1 MKRAC
6 CKQAGRFSPDTR
18 YNLSTYKQLT
28 YEQGC
33 QIEALNKSEF
43 TQRVYQHIWE
53 IKEVVAELNATPRKT
68 LGF

>member
-1 MKRAC
+1 
-6 CKQAGRFSPDTR
+6 
-18 YNLSTYKQLT
+18 LSTYKQLI
-28 YEQGC
+28 YEQRC

-68 LGF
+68 LGFKTPQELMYNRLAAQAA